1 MACGE
6 TKSKGLSRGK
16 QNPAKYLRWVEPA
29 GQLLVARRRVGQA
42 GTNLMELGAGRQ
54 VWST

>member
-6 TKSKGLSRGK
+6 CVVFSRGK
-16 QNPAKYLRWVEPA
+16 HIAAKYLRWVEPA

-42 GTNLMELGAGRQ
+42 DANLMELGAGRQ

>member
-6 TKSKGLSRGK
+6 CVVFSRGK
-16 QNPAKYLRWVEPA
+16 QIPAKYLRWVEPA

-54 VWST
+54 VCST